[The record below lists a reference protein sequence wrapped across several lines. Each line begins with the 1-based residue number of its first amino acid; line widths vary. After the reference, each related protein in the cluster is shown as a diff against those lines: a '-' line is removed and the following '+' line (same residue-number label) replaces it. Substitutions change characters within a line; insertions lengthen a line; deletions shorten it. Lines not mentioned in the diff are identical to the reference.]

1 MIKRIAIAL
10 VLITILFLAA
20 ITILP
25 GLVPTDTYRD
35 KLEASL
41 SQTFARDVKISGD
54 IKLSTFPI
62 IKVETGGVTLSNS
75 PGFSENNFVDVQ
87 GMSAKVKLL
96 PLLRKQVEISG
107 VTLNAPTVR
116 LEKSS
121 SGEVNWTLNETSERP
136 VTPEESGPYKRDGRY
151 TEYDPSLA
159 LLQISNGKVFYSD
172 AVSDREITIE
182 EVNLSLK
189 APGLRSPAS
198 LNGDLIIEGLTTK
211 LSAELTTPHKFLS
224 GEAASFEAII
234 DTDEGRIDTTGEFLK
249 SEDIAFNATYSSS
262 SEAPLS
268 LARRLPLPEDLTL
281 PPLSRLNAAGDI
293 SYGPNLTRFPK
304 LDFAAK
310 GAGINVS
317 YNGRVEASDALTA
330 EGDFIFR
337 LDDMSVI
344 APYLESPIEGLDL
357 LSTLSA
363 TGRLSYAPESIQ
375 FPNLDISA
383 EGRAIEATF
392 NGRMDLSDGA
402 TSTGVFSAK
411 LDDVSVIQPLLENPI
426 EALTALSSVSALGD
440 VAWTGKQFSLTNIE
454 STVSGPDLAANF
466 NGDANYNEGVSL
478 SGSFDAETRDLPA
491 VIETAG
497 LLLPDAAAL
506 KRLTAKGQLIFA
518 DDKVTVSDLTA
529 SASEGFLNGQYEGE
543 FGYDEKMNLA
553 GQFNGEISDLGALD
567 AALPRDI
574 PYSDVAKRITLSSQ
588 IGTTAQ
594 GYALSGLSAALED
607 GLLNGDFKGQLS
619 LGDKSDVSGLL
630 TMSADSLREIAM
642 TQDVDVP
649 PSTPVGRIFE
659 AFQLSGEV
667 SGTAEVIN
675 FNNGALGLDNISTS
689 GDFVLNMTG
698 TKPLLTGQLD
708 MNALD
713 LRPYMAAWSEQKPD
727 GVILP
732 WSTTPI
738 NLGGL
743 EAVDA
748 EINFNAPEIIMD
760 RLKLGATEGRV
771 DLKNALL
778 STDLSKSQLY
788 GGLVNGSLS
797 LSGASG
803 IPRVSIQADIDSVT
817 AQNFLSAASGFDKVA
832 GTATLSLSL
841 DGQGISQD
849 AIMKS
854 LTGKG
859 SFKILNGQ
867 LLGINAD
874 ELMSG
879 LDTALTNRTI
889 PQGLGLGKVTNF
901 KDLIGNFSITNGRA
915 NLGNFELQSG
925 AVFIDAAG
933 MVDIG
938 AQRLNIGIRPKLSE
952 GSDLAQF
959 GIPLKFSGAFGE
971 AKAGLDTDVLADIAK
986 AKAREK
992 AGGLIQ
998 DRVGGTVG
1006 GILGGIIG
1014 GNQNVPAQETSEIP
1028 PSISSDTPAINE
1040 STQPPESPKEQTPLG
1055 SIDDATEQSSPENAP
1070 VTEGVSPEPAAPDPA
1085 TSPETESSEPSVPV
1099 DLPKPEEAIENAL
1112 KDLFGRKKKE
1122 NTGE

>member
-1 MIKRIAIAL
+1 
-10 VLITILFLAA
+10 
-20 ITILP
+20 
-25 GLVPTDTYRD
+25 
-35 KLEASL
+35 
-41 SQTFARDVKISGD
+41 
-54 IKLSTFPI
+54 
-62 IKVETGGVTLSNS
+62 
-75 PGFSENNFVDVQ
+75 
-87 GMSAKVKLL
+87 
-96 PLLRKQVEISG
+96 
-107 VTLNAPTVR
+107 
-116 LEKSS
+116 
-121 SGEVNWTLNETSERP
+121 
-136 VTPEESGPYKRDGRY
+136 
-151 TEYDPSLA
+151 
-159 LLQISNGKVFYSD
+159 
-172 AVSDREITIE
+172 
-182 EVNLSLK
+182 
-189 APGLRSPAS
+189 
-198 LNGDLIIEGLTTK
+198 
-211 LSAELTTPHKFLS
+211 
-224 GEAASFEAII
+224 
-234 DTDEGRIDTTGEFLK
+234 
-249 SEDIAFNATYSSS
+249 
-262 SEAPLS
+262 
-268 LARRLPLPEDLTL
+268 
-281 PPLSRLNAAGDI
+281 
-293 SYGPNLTRFPK
+293 
-304 LDFAAK
+304 
-310 GAGINVS
+310 
-317 YNGRVEASDALTA
+317 
-330 EGDFIFR
+330 
-337 LDDMSVI
+337 
-344 APYLESPIEGLDL
+344 
-357 LSTLSA
+357 
-363 TGRLSYAPESIQ
+363 
-375 FPNLDISA
+375 
-383 EGRAIEATF
+383 
-392 NGRMDLSDGA
+392 MDLSDGA

-411 LDDVSVIQPLLENPI
+411 LDDVSVIQPLLEKPI

-588 IGTTAQ
+588 I
-594 GYALSGLSAALED
+594 SGLSAALED

-748 EINFNAPEIIMD
+748 EINFYAPEIIMD

-803 IPRVSIQADIDSVT
+803 IPRVSIQADIDSVA

-849 AIMKS
+849 AIMRS
-854 LTGKG
+854 LNGKG

-1014 GNQNVPAQETSEIP
+1014 GNQNAPAQETSE
-1028 PSISSDTPAINE
+1028 
-1040 STQPPESPKEQTPLG
+1040 TQPPERPEKQTPPDPIG
-1055 SIDDATEQSSPENAP
+1055 DATEQSSPENAP